1 MASIFK
7 SKNYPIFQ
15 NVVYNTAYE
24 AMNCKVIDIEI
35 VQDENTGLIYNNKF
49 KSDIIDYQENY
60 HNEQH
65 FSDVFKKH
73 IFEVKNIIQ
82 KYFINRKILEIGCGD
97 GYFLELLLKYGFD
110 IYGMDPTY
118 IGNNERIKKEYYN
131 ENNSR
136 EYNAFIL
143 RHVLEHIQDP
153 YNFLYNLK
161 KIDNNNSLIYIEV
174 PSLEYINENCT
185 FFDFYYEHVNYFR
198 EIDFIN
204 MFDNILV
211 IDNFFN
217 KQYIYLVA
225 ELSSLKLPVKTE
237 DFILNKNFLSK
248 FYYCNDIIKNTKSKT
263 VIWGCASKG
272 VIFSIFLN
280 NVKTKVDYFVDINPY
295 KLYKFMPLISDTS
308 NYGIIESYNDI
319 KYKLDDDSIIFIMND
334 NYKNEIIDMT
344 NNRFNYIVL

>member
-174 PSLEYINENCT
+174 PSLEYINEN
-185 FFDFYYEHVNYFR
+185 
-198 EIDFIN
+198 
-204 MFDNILV
+204 
-211 IDNFFN
+211 
-217 KQYIYLVA
+217 
-225 ELSSLKLPVKTE
+225 
-237 DFILNKNFLSK
+237 
-248 FYYCNDIIKNTKSKT
+248 
-263 VIWGCASKG
+263 
-272 VIFSIFLN
+272 
-280 NVKTKVDYFVDINPY
+280 
-295 KLYKFMPLISDTS
+295 
-308 NYGIIESYNDI
+308 
-319 KYKLDDDSIIFIMND
+319 
-334 NYKNEIIDMT
+334 
-344 NNRFNYIVL
+344 